1 MSGSQIGGEQSILVG
16 DMRAGFVRL
25 AAASILSKTRRRSDA
40 AVTRKMRLPALVVAC
55 SAVVVNALAPTKVLR
70 CVEKVWPIL
79 KSSKK
84 EPP

>member
-1 MSGSQIGGEQSILVG
+1 MPGSSQGCEKTNFVG
-16 DMRAGFVRL
+16 DIRKPAAWL
-25 AAASILSKTRRRSDA
+25 ARASILSKTRRRSDA